1 MSKNLKIGLGVVV
14 LIIVIFVLSKIL
26 GGGGGPSSSTT
37 GPASIGQITDPQNKT
52 ILERYLADKDKKP
65 LPETSVDKLDQA
77 WQDGT
82 IKLEDY
88 VLLQLRAIYGDN
100 KLPAIYQGET
110 NREKDQAYLFALI
123 NENWSSLSKETQAK
137 ILPYLL
143 PATDPKSYFYPKSS
157 SATGQRQISL
167 VNFFTTKIAQAE
179 SIFNLITAMDK
190 VTVAYPSAKEATV
203 KERAEWT
210 AQAARDAIP
219 KFEPL
224 LYITHQQIDI
234 NLVSPDIMSSYGS
247 ASPNPLNPSFCL
259 VKVRDN
265 LDEKTTK
272 STTAHEIFHC
282 FQFKLGLKYIE
293 PTMKWLMEAT
303 ATWSEDFVYHAY
315 NTEHEYDGEYFG
327 ETNKDLFSL
336 AGNREYASYLWF
348 YYIVQKAGFNPGDVA
363 GMLISSKTSDPRN
376 VLNSRPNLNYDFKD
390 FAVWNWNQDLAKY
403 YVDDPKFPDEAIP
416 NTFSLDGR
424 DIKKIGEDVNNV
436 SLNKGGILYTLY
448 TFPNQDI
455 KSIKFKPKE
464 FVGND
469 PSRKAM
475 QALYKVGGAWY
486 QEDWSGLEE
495 KTFCRKIDDE
505 NVELVVVVTSN
516 SDMKNKNNGVVR
528 VKTEKKCSPGW
539 RGTIAVDWGY
549 KNSNSLALQ
558 TRTITGNY
566 YEKGSY
572 TLHENL
578 EYDPEDDN
586 LNIVNQEYSANYQSG
601 QGVNGGNKDCGL
613 LWSQSSHVL
622 AGSGFDDFS
631 KLEDP
636 ESRLTGDNDAEEE
649 NHKFQGQYDL
659 SFNIF
664 SLPNK
669 GEYKFKGQDVSKQF
683 NLPCSL
689 VGIPEPSGLEQSVD
703 QTASN
708 RFTYEPNSVKITVK
722 PKDRVLAGQDK
733 FEIHDN
739 VFGTVRWR
747 FQKVD

>member
-1 MSKNLKIGLGVVV
+1 MSKNKKIGFGLVV
-14 LIIVIFVLSKIL
+14 LVIVIWLLSKIF
-26 GGGGGPSSSTT
+26 GGSAGTSSLS
-37 GPASIGQITDPQNKT
+37 PASIGKITDPQNKA
-52 ILERYLADKDKKP
+52 ILARYQAGQNKKIK
-65 LPETSVDKLDQA
+65 PETSVDKLDQA
-77 WQDGT
+77 WADGK

-88 VLLQLRAIYGDN
+88 VLLQLRAVYGDN
-100 KLPAIYQGET
+100 KMPSEYQGEA

-123 NENWSSLSKETQAK
+123 NENWSSLSKKTQDE

-143 PATDPKSYFYPKSS
+143 PATNPKSYFYPKNQSADTDRSS
-157 SATGQRQISL
+157 FL
-167 VNFFTTKIAQAE
+167 TKIFTVNIARAE
-179 SIFNLITAMDK
+179 SGIFNIVTALDK
-190 VTVAYPSAKEATV
+190 VTVAYPSAKEAQLKT
-203 KERAEWT
+203 RAEWV

-234 NLVSPDIMSSYGS
+234 NLVSPALMSDYGS
-247 ASPNPLNPSFCL
+247 AGRNPLDPSFCV
-259 VKVRDN
+259 VKIRDN
-265 LDEKTTK
+265 LTEKLTK

-282 FQFKLGLKYIE
+282 FQFKLGLVYAK

-303 ATWSEDFVYHAY
+303 ATWAEDLVYHAF
-315 NTEHEYDGEYFG
+315 NVEHEYDGDYFG
-327 ETNKDLFSL
+327 ETNKDLLSIK
-336 AGNREYASYLWF
+336 GNREYASYLWF
-348 YYIVQKAGFNPGDVA
+348 YYLVQKAGFNPGDVA
-363 GMLISSKTSDPRN
+363 GTLIASKTSDPRQI
-376 VLNSRPNLNYDFKD
+376 LYSRPNFSYDFKE
-390 FAVWNWNQDLAKY
+390 FAIWNWNQDIAKY

-416 NTFSLDGR
+416 TTFSLDGR
-424 DIKKIGEDVNNV
+424 DINKIGEDTNNI
-436 SLNKGGILYTLY
+436 SLDKGGILYTLY
-448 TFPNQDI
+448 TFPNTEI

-464 FVGND
+464 FVGEGN
-469 PSRKAM
+469 SRKGI
-475 QALYKVGGAWY
+475 QALYKVNGSWY

-495 KTFCRKIDDE
+495 KTFCRKIDEE
-505 NVELVVVVTSN
+505 NVELIVLVTSN
-516 SDMKNKNNGVVR
+516 SDTKNKNTGTVK

-566 YEKGSY
+566 HEKGNY
-572 TLHENL
+572 TIHETL
-578 EYDPEDDN
+578 EYDEEDDN
-586 LNIVNQEYSANYQSG
+586 LNIVNQEYSARYESG
-601 QGVNGGNKDCGL
+601 QGVNGGNKECGL
-613 LWSQSSHVL
+613 LWSQSSHYL

-636 ESRLTGDNDAEEE
+636 ESRMVGDNDAVEE

-659 SFNIF
+659 SFNLF
-664 SLPNK
+664 SLNGK
-669 GEYKFKGQDVSKQF
+669 KDYKFEGRDVSKQF

-689 VGIPEPSGLEQSVD
+689 VGIPEPKGLEQTID
-703 QTASN
+703 NYQTN

-722 PKDRVLAGQDK
+722 PKDRVIAGEDK